1 METYALAEYSK
12 QKGDETRRKIAE
24 YFAKKPYAHHQ
35 ECATA
40 LGVSRWTV
48 HRHLK
53 SMRQEDSN
61 ERLV

>member
-1 METYALAEYSK
+1 MEDYALAKYSK
-12 QKGDETRRKIAE
+12 RKGDETKRRIAD
-24 YFAKKPYAHHQ
+24 YFASKPYAHHR
-35 ECATA
+35 ECAED

-53 SMRQEDSN
+53 AMREEASN